1 MENIDIQWTHLLSV
15 LDRFGNYLCNLL
27 QKKMMNNNSNASGTL
42 VNSFSYTFGIDDDG
56 RYWVDVELEDYWKY
70 VNDGRKPGKMPP
82 VEKIKE
88 WILVKPVKPYPYT
101 YTPSVKSLAFL
112 IQRSIKEKKGYA
124 PPRAVLEAWI
134 EKKGI
139 QPQPRQVYPSVESL
153 AYLIARKIGRE
164 GTKGTGFFDEAV
176 DEATKYFEES
186 IDNAIQEDIKVWLEE
201 EMADFLSTFEP

>member
-27 QKKMMNNNSNASGTL
+27 QKKMMTNNSNASGTL

-70 VNDGRKPGKMPP
+70 VNDGRKAGKMPP

-112 IQRSIKEKKGYA
+112 IQRSIKQ
-124 PPRAVLEAWI
+124 
-134 EKKGI
+134 KKGI
-139 QPQPRQVYPSVESL
+139 QPQPRQVYPSVDSL

-164 GTKGTGFFDEAV
+164 GTKGTGFFDDAV